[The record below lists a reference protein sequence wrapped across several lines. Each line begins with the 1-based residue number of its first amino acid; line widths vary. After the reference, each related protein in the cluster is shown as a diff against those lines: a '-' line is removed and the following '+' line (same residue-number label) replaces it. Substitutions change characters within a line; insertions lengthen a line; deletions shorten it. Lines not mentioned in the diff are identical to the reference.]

1 MIVKTEC
8 INRFNRKS
16 TCNGHCVLADRLSKI
31 NGERQKNQALA
42 SNILNHDFETYFF
55 KINKKLRSLN
65 SLVKTTKESNFNY
78 IIRNDRGHT
87 LSPFVPPS
95 FV

>member
-31 NGERQKNQALA
+31 NVERQRNQALA
-42 SNILNHDFETYFF
+42 SIILNHDFEVYIF
-55 KINKKLRSLN
+55 KINKKLKPLY
-65 SLVKTTKESNFNY
+65 SLVKIIKESNFNY